1 MDDLISAFVHV
12 ANYRS
17 WWKGELIG
25 EGLDHF
31 SLKLK
36 VVAKCSD
43 LKVLADAMKV
53 SLGQQT

>member
-1 MDDLISAFVHV
+1 MHV

-17 WWKGELIG
+17 WWKGEPIG

-36 VVAKCSD
+36 AVAKCGD
-43 LKVLADAMKV
+43 MKVLAHAMKV
-53 SLGQQT
+53 SLGQQA